1 LGSTCVCSC
10 AVTLLARSLL
20 AIRRCRC
27 RQHGKSARCEAA
39 RTAFHL
45 PSQGTLGLTNHFPAV
60 SSFMTTFGHKLQH
73 QASSSPSPQPQEKV
87 LPESIAASSSQ
98 LLSSSPVRDAPAP
111 STPPRTRTERSS
123 SRPGSMIY
131 QPPLM
136 DTVRDTLPE
145 LLPIFT
151 FLSSHANKLYQE
163 GYFLK
168 LNDLDIGELSFEM
181 TAYSQS

>member
-1 LGSTCVCSC
+1 MLQK
-10 AVTLLARSLL
+10 AR
-20 AIRRCRC
+20 
-27 RQHGKSARCEAA
+27 
-39 RTAFHL
+39 
-45 PSQGTLGLTNHFPAV
+45 LTNQIHAV

-73 QASSSPSPQPQEKV
+73 PVSASPAPQPQEKV
-87 LPESIAASSSQ
+87 QTEPVASSLQ
-98 LLSSSPVRDAPAP
+98 RFSSSPVREPSGP

-136 DTVRDTLPE
+136 DTARDTLPE

-151 FLSSHANKLYQE
+151 FLNSHANKLYQE

-168 LNDLDIGELSFEM
+168 LNDLDIGEFLLRRLVAAS
-181 TAYSQS
+181 ADQ

>member
-1 LGSTCVCSC
+1 MP
-10 AVTLLARSLL
+10 
-20 AIRRCRC
+20 
-27 RQHGKSARCEAA
+27 
-39 RTAFHL
+39 AFHL
-45 PSQGTLGLTNHFPAV
+45 SSQNARLTHQLYAV

-73 QASSSPSPQPQEKV
+73 PASSSPPPQPHEKV
-87 LPESIAASSSQ
+87 QSESVASSSQ
-98 LLSSSPVRDAPAP
+98 QLSSSPVPEPP
-111 STPPRTRTERSS
+111 SQSTLSKTRTERSS

-136 DTVRDTLPE
+136 DMGRDTLPE

-168 LNDLDIGELSFEM
+168 LNDLDTGEPP
-181 TAYSQS
+181 SQWVG